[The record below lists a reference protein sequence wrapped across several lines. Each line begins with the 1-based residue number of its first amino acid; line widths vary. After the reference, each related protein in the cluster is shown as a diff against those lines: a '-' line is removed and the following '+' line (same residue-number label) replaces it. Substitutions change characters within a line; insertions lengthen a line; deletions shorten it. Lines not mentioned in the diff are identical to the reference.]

1 MVRTQVQ
8 FTDEQIRSLRRL
20 STTTGRSVAD
30 LVREGVER
38 YITATN
44 QPEADERRKRALRA
58 LGRFRS
64 SGPGDVSIRHD
75 HYLAEAFRK

>member
-30 LVREGVER
+30 LVREGVDR
-38 YITATN
+38 YIIATD
-44 QPEADERRKRALRA
+44 QPADERRKRALRA

-64 SGPGDVSIRHD
+64 SGAGDVGIRHD
-75 HYLAEAFRK
+75 HYLAEAFRE

>member
-20 STTTGRSVAD
+20 ATTTGRSVAD
-30 LVREGVER
+30 LVREGVDR

-44 QPEADERRKRALRA
+44 RPDVEERKRRALRA
-58 LGRFRS
+58 LGKFRS
-64 SGPGDVSIRHD
+64 SGPGDVSTRHD

>member
-20 STTTGRSVAD
+20 SSASGRSVAD
-30 LVREGVER
+30 LVREGVDR

-44 QPEADERRKRALRA
+44 QSDADERGKRALRA
-58 LGRFRS
+58 LGKFRS
-64 SGPGDVSIRHD
+64 SGAGDVGVRHD
-75 HYLAEAFRK
+75 RYLAEAFRK

>member
-30 LVREGVER
+30 LVREGVDR

-44 QPEADERRKRALRA
+44 PPDMEERKRRALRA
-58 LGRFRS
+58 LGKFRS
-64 SGPGDVSIRHD
+64 SGRGDVSTRHD